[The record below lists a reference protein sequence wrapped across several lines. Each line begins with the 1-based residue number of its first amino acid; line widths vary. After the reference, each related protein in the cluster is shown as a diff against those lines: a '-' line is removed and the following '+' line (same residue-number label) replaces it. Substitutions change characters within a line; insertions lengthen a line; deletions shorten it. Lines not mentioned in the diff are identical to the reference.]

1 MRNWLHDGLV
11 MQNWKQV
18 HECPCIFIIQNK
30 FATDDDK
37 GKIFRIYMLDVAN
50 DFLVLLMWQAAAWIG
65 ELPVC
70 KG

>member
-1 MRNWLHDGLV
+1 MMVWSY
-11 MQNWKQV
+11 KT
-18 HECPCIFIIQNK
+18 ESKFIPCIFIIQNK

-37 GKIFRIYMLDVAN
+37 GKIFRCYMLDVAN
-50 DFLVLLMWQAAAWIG
+50 DFLVLLIWQAAAWIE